1 MNKLNFY
8 LLAISLLLTTACS
21 TSKGLVHEGL
31 PVIKS
36 INKQVD
42 YKVGDHWLRGA
53 WSVVPDIPNDT
64 LVITC
69 YSSHEN
75 FTFRTDID
83 SIAFTIKAGSIKR
96 FYVLVGQDQY
106 AHTIVVG
113 KAFEADPLAH
123 TTAAKNT
130 AWEIKYQ
137 DGSSAYIEELQN
149 KYPMSEMTAG
159 LGSDQEKVLAV
170 LNWTNQQ
177 WEHDGNQSPKKN
189 DAISILDEVKEG
201 GRFPCFA
208 YAIVLRD
215 QLTALGFKARTI
227 YLKTADAATSNRP
240 PGHVATEVYLQDI
253 GKWAFIDGQFN
264 VMPTLKGVPLNAVEF
279 QAAISHHI
287 ADFKLETLNKES
299 PTTKREYVDFV
310 FDYLY
315 YFDTTLDNR
324 YDSKER
330 FSIEGKRSLMLVPK
344 GAKALTRINFWD
356 MEVDYCLYT
365 GSMQDFYA
373 KPE

>member
-1 MNKLNFY
+1 MNKLNSY
-8 LLAISLLLTTACS
+8 LLGISILLTAACS
-21 TSKGLVHEGL
+21 TNKALVHEGL
-31 PVIKS
+31 PLIKS

-42 YKVGDHWLRGA
+42 YQIGDHWVRGG
-53 WSVVPDIPNDT
+53 WSVVPEIPNDT
-64 LVITC
+64 LVVTC
-69 YSSHEN
+69 FSSREN
-75 FTFRTDID
+75 FTFKTDVD

-96 FYVLVGQDQY
+96 FYVLVGEDQY
-106 AHTIVVG
+106 AHTVIVG
-113 KAFEADPLAH
+113 KAFEAPLLSH
-123 TTAAKNT
+123 TTEGENT
-130 AWEIKYQ
+130 AWKIKYQ
-137 DGSSAYIEELQN
+137 DEPSAYIEELRN
-149 KYPMSEMTAG
+149 KYSLSELISG
-159 LGSDQEKVLAV
+159 WKSDQEKVLAV

-189 DAISILDEVKEG
+189 DAISILDEVSEG

-215 QLTALGFKARTI
+215 QLTTLGFKARTI
-227 YLKTADAATSNRP
+227 YLKTADAATTNRP

-279 QAAISHHI
+279 QAAISRQI
-287 ADFKLETLNKES
+287 TDFKLETLSKES

-330 FSIEGKRSLMLVPK
+330 FAIEGKRSLMLVPT

-365 GSMQDFYA
+365 HSLQDFYA

>member
-1 MNKLNFY
+1 MNKLNTY
-8 LLAISLLLTTACS
+8 LLGISILLTTACS

-36 INKQVD
+36 INKVVD
-42 YKVGDHWLRGA
+42 YKIGDQWLRGA
-53 WSVVPDIPNDT
+53 WSVVPDVPNDT
-64 LVITC
+64 LVVTC
-69 YSSHEN
+69 YTSQEN
-75 FTFRTDID
+75 FTFKTDID
-83 SIAFTIKAGSIKR
+83 SIAFIIKPGSIER
-96 FYVLVGQDQY
+96 FYVLVEEDQY
-106 AHTIVVG
+106 AHTIIVG
-113 KAFEADPLAH
+113 KAFEADPLIH
-123 TTAAKNT
+123 TAAGKNT

-137 DGSSAYIEELQN
+137 DTPSTYIEELQN
-149 KYPMSEMTAG
+149 KYPVSEMIAG

-240 PGHVATEVYLQDI
+240 PGHVATEVYLQDV
-253 GKWAFIDGQFN
+253 GKWVFVDGQFN
-264 VMPTLKGVPLNAVEF
+264 VMPTFQGKPLNAVEF
-279 QAAISHHI
+279 QVAISNHYD
-287 ADFKLETLNKES
+287 AFKLETFSQES
-299 PTTKREYVDFV
+299 PIPKRDYVNFV
-310 FDYLY
+310 YDYLY
-315 YFDTTLDNR
+315 YLDTTLDNR

-330 FSIEGKRSLMLVPK
+330 FMVEGKRSLMLVPK